1 VGVVGSKKRAQE
13 RDVWVMHF
21 FQRHRDD
28 DKRQSVPAQVFL
40 DGIPENVA
48 ATMLRVVDAVVAAP
62 PPSFSGGGMWEAMHD
77 EMAGFYEVRVDHDHT
92 HYRLF
97 CVLDRDDDKKELGGN
112 AVVMIDG
119 EQKPFRKTI
128 SEKRYKEIRALRLE
142 YQARRPR
149 SVFVDDE

>member
-1 VGVVGSKKRAQE
+1 MGAKKTQRE
-13 RDVWVMHF
+13 IWVTHF

-28 DKRQSVPAQVFL
+28 DNGRSVPAQEFL
-40 DGIPENVA
+40 ERIPESVA
-48 ATMLRVVDAVVAAP
+48 ATMMRVVEAVAAAP

-77 EMAGFYEVRVDHDHT
+77 EMAGLYEVRVDHDHT

-97 CVLDRDDDKKELGGN
+97 CVLDRDDDKKRLGGN

-142 YQARRPR
+142 YQARRPS
-149 SVFVDDE
+149 SVFVDDDDE